1 MPDLGSGDF
10 NSELSKLKTLVEAN
24 TTEIKVR
31 TDQHN
36 KLKDSI
42 QNVLKKVREEFD
54 GLKTETKT

>member
-10 NSELSKLKTLVEAN
+10 SSELSKLKTLVEVN
-24 TTEIKVR
+24 TAEIKVR

-54 GLKTETKT
+54 SLKTETKT

>member
-10 NSELSKLKTLVEAN
+10 SSELSKLKTLVEAN

-31 TDQHN
+31 ADQHN

-42 QNVLKKVREEFD
+42 
-54 GLKTETKT
+54 

>member
-10 NSELSKLKTLVEAN
+10 NSELNKLKTLVEAN